1 MKVLI
6 CDPVEKEVVDLLKKK
21 LEVQEGG
28 SPKGTDADALIVRSR
43 TKVTREVIESAK
55 NLKAIGRQ
63 GVGLDNIDLQ
73 AAKERG
79 IAVVNTPEALTESVA
94 ELALGLMLSLA
105 RDIPRADKGMKEGA
119 WLKGKLRQVE
129 LSGKTLGILG
139 LGKIG
144 ARVAEVCRSLG
155 MPVIYWSRNRKLDI
169 EEKVGLL
176 YVGLDDLF
184 RKADVLSIH
193 LALTPET
200 ERMVVEKKLSLM
212 KPSAFLINTAR
223 GAVVDENALYNALKD
238 GKLAGAGLDV
248 FAEEPYKGRL
258 GELPNVVLTPHVGS
272 DTREAQL
279 RSGLSLAEK
288 IMAEL
293 GI

>member
-6 CDPVEKEVVDLLKKK
+6 CDPVEKEVVELLKKK

-43 TKVTREVIESAK
+43 TKVTREIIESAG
-55 NLKAIGRQ
+55 NLKVIGRQ
-63 GVGLDNIDLQ
+63 GVGLDNIDVE

-79 IAVVNTPEALTESVA
+79 IAVVNTPEALTESVV

-105 RDIPRADKGMKEGA
+105 RDIPRADRGMKEGA
-119 WLKGKLRQVE
+119 WLKGKLRQLE

-144 ARVAEVCRSLG
+144 TRLAEICRSLG
-155 MPVIYWSRNRKLDI
+155 MPVIYWSRNRKPEI
-169 EEKVGLL
+169 EEKVGLV
-176 YVGLDDLF
+176 YVSFDELF
-184 RKADVLSIH
+184 RKADILSIH

-200 ERMVVEKKLSLM
+200 KGIVGERELSLM
-212 KPSAFLINTAR
+212 KPSALLINTAR
-223 GAVVDENALYNALKD
+223 GAVVDEEALYKALRD
-238 GKLAGAGLDV
+238 GKLAGAGFDV
-248 FAEEPYKGRL
+248 FAQEPYSGKL
-258 GELPNVVLTPHVGS
+258 CELPNVVLTPHVGS

-279 RSGLSLAEK
+279 RSGTSLAEK
-288 IMAEL
+288 IMVEL
-293 GI
+293 RV

>member
-6 CDPVEKEVVDLLKKK
+6 CDPVEKEVVDFLKKK
-21 LEVQEGG
+21 LEVQEG

-55 NLKAIGRQ
+55 NLKVIGRQ

-73 AAKERG
+73 AANERG
-79 IAVVNTPEALTESVA
+79 ISVVNTPEALTESVA
-94 ELALGLMLSLA
+94 ELTLGLMLSLA
-105 RDIPRADKGMKEGA
+105 RDIPRADKGMKEGV

-129 LSGKTLGILG
+129 LSGRTLGILG

-144 ARVAEVCRSLG
+144 ARVAELCKGLG

-176 YVGLDDLF
+176 YVNFDDLF
-184 RKADVLSIH
+184 RKADILSIH

-200 ERMVVEKKLSLM
+200 EGMVGERELSLM
-212 KPSAFLINTAR
+212 KHSAFLINTAR
-223 GAVVDENALYNALKD
+223 GAVVDEEALYKALKD

-248 FAEEPYKGRL
+248 FAQEPYKGKL
-258 GELPNVVLTPHVGS
+258 GELPNMVLTPHIGS

-288 IMAEL
+288 IMVEL
-293 GI
+293 RI

>member
-1 MKVLI
+1 
-6 CDPVEKEVVDLLKKK
+6 VEKEVVDFLKKK
-21 LEVQEGG
+21 LEVQEG

-55 NLKAIGRQ
+55 NLKVIGRQ

-73 AAKERG
+73 AANERG
-79 IAVVNTPEALTESVA
+79 ISVVNTPEALTESVA
-94 ELALGLMLSLA
+94 ELTLGLMLSLA
-105 RDIPRADKGMKEGA
+105 RDIPRADKGMKEGV

-129 LSGKTLGILG
+129 LSGRTLGILG

-144 ARVAEVCRSLG
+144 ARVAELCKGLG

-176 YVGLDDLF
+176 YVNFDDLF
-184 RKADVLSIH
+184 RKADILSIH

-200 ERMVVEKKLSLM
+200 EGMVGERELSLM
-212 KPSAFLINTAR
+212 KHSAFLINTAR
-223 GAVVDENALYNALKD
+223 GAVVDEEALYKALKD

-248 FAEEPYKGRL
+248 FAQEPYKGKL
-258 GELPNVVLTPHVGS
+258 GELPNMVLTPHIGS

-288 IMAEL
+288 IMVEL
-293 GI
+293 RI

>member
-6 CDPVEKEVVDLLKKK
+6 CDPVEKEVVELLKRK
-21 LEVQEGG
+21 LEVEEGG
-28 SPKGTDADALIVRSR
+28 SPKDTDADALVVRSR

-55 NLKAIGRQ
+55 NLKVIGRQ
-63 GVGLDNIDLQ
+63 GVGLDNVDLQ

-105 RDIPRADKGMKEGA
+105 RDIPRGDKGMKEGV
-119 WLKGKLRQVE
+119 WLKGKLRQAE

-144 ARVAEVCRSLG
+144 ARVAELCKSMG
-155 MPVIYWSRNRKLDI
+155 MSVIYWSRNRKLDI
-169 EEKVGLL
+169 EEKVGLI
-176 YVGLDDLF
+176 YVSFDDLF
-184 RKADVLSIH
+184 KRADILSIH

-200 ERMVVEKKLSLM
+200 EGMVGGRELSLM

-223 GAVVDENALYNALKD
+223 GAVVDEKALYKALKD

-279 RSGLSLAEK
+279 RSGVSLAEK
-288 IMAEL
+288 IIAEL
-293 GI
+293 GV

>member
-21 LEVQEGG
+21 LEVREGG
-28 SPKGTDADALIVRSR
+28 SPDGTDADALIVRSR
-43 TKVTREVIESAK
+43 TRVTREAIESAK
-55 NLKAIGRQ
+55 NLKVIGRQ

-79 IAVVNTPEALTESVA
+79 ISVVNTPEALTESVA
-94 ELALGLMLSLA
+94 ELTLGLMLSLA
-105 RDIPRADKGMKEGA
+105 RDIPRGDRGMKEGV

-144 ARVAEVCRSLG
+144 ARVAEFCKGLG

-169 EEKVGLL
+169 EEKAGLL
-176 YVGLDDLF
+176 YVSFDDLF
-184 RKADVLSIH
+184 RKADILSIH

-200 ERMVVEKKLSLM
+200 ERMVGERELSLM

-223 GAVVDENALYNALKD
+223 GAIVDEEALYEALKD
-238 GKLAGAGLDV
+238 GQLAGAGLDV
-248 FAEEPYKGRL
+248 YWEEPYKGKL

-272 DTREAQL
+272 DTKEAQL

-288 IMAEL
+288 IMVEL
-293 GI
+293 RV